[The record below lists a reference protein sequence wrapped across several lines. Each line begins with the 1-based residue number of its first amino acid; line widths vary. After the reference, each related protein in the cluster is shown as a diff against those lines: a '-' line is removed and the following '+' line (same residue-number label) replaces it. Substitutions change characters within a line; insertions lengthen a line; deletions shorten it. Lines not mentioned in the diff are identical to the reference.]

1 MYKKTGFHYI
11 AGIMSLTI
19 CLLLTQGCKNSKESY
34 WSASDGKIIRD
45 GRPEY
50 FIGTNLWYAG
60 RLCATP
66 EGRARLETELQTLKG
81 IGVNNLRV
89 LAVEGED
96 LDNLAYG
103 AQAFLR
109 PLARRTFGKGFRG
122 MGGKRKSEDV
132 VNEQTV

>member
-1 MYKKTGFHYI
+1 MLALSILLTSSCNRATETFWSVSD
-11 AGIMSLTI
+11 AGIV
-19 CLLLTQGCKNSKESY
+19 K
-34 WSASDGKIIRD
+34 DGKT
-45 GRPEY
+45 EY
-50 FIGTNLWYAG
+50 FIGSNLWYAG